1 MTPTELQIRA
11 RMAAVAELRDE
22 IRGRDE
28 QLQEELQ
35 AIRQLL
41 DDNNTNNGGN

>member
-1 MTPTELQIRA
+1 MTPTEFQIRA

-41 DDNNTNNGGN
+41 DDNNKEGKG